1 MGEIIFVVL
10 ILLTMLTIF
19 CIYQML
25 DKRGLYFSLVIT
37 SILGFI
43 MSFKIIS
50 IFKMNINLGIFPIIA
65 TLSIIYIFITKYG
78 HKETKNL
85 IYITLYSNIAVAL
98 LLAIMNE
105 FIPAI
110 TETISINMEET
121 FGYNYKILI
130 IYPIIIALSQ
140 YLTIKLYKLIMT
152 LQNNILVSIVLTYI
166 ITGIIY
172 TVLFYITSYINI
184 LQLRYSLFLG
194 ISTYILGIPIT
205 IINLPMIKYL
215 SKKKVIS

>member
-65 TLSIIYIFITKYG
+65 SLSVIYTFITKYG

-85 IYITLYSNIAVAL
+85 LNITLYSNIAVAIL
-98 LLAIMNE
+98 LSIMNE

-130 IYPIIIALSQ
+130 IYPIIILLSQ
-140 YLTIKLYKLIMT
+140 YFTIKLYKLIMI
-152 LQNNILVSIVLTYI
+152 LQNNIYISIILTYI
-166 ITGIIY
+166 ITGLIY
-172 TVLFYITSYINI
+172 TVLFYIISYINI
-184 LQLRYSLFLG
+184 LQIRHSLFLG